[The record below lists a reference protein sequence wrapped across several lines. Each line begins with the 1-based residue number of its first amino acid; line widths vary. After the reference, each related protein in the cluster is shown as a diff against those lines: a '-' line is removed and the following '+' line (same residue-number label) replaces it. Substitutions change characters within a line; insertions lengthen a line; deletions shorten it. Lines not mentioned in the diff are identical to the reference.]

1 MEVLEKIVTIEEH
14 SEIKMKEKGSVFI
27 GKVFHIETETEASEI
42 LEKLRKEYYDATHCC
57 YAYKAHGPNIT
68 KYSDD
73 GEPNGTAG
81 VRILGAIEKYS
92 LTNVLIAVIRYFGGV
107 KLGVGPLGKAYAD
120 SAAAALENSKRIE
133 KFAYYQ
139 GEVSFDF
146 NFSGNIHRLLSNY
159 GTKIL
164 ETKFADVPSISFYLP
179 VRHKEKFTSEV
190 IEITRGKAGIK
201 ILPEVFFL

>member
-1 MEVLEKIVTIEEH
+1 MEVLEKIATIEEH
-14 SEIKMKEKGSVFI
+14 SEVKMKEKGSVFI

-57 YAYKAHGPNIT
+57 YTYKAHGPNIT

-73 GEPNGTAG
+73 GEPSGTAG

-92 LTNVLIAVIRYFGGV
+92 LTNVLVAVVRYFGGV

-120 SAAAALENSKRIE
+120 SAAAVIESSRRIE
-133 KFAYYQ
+133 KFAYYH

-159 GTKIL
+159 GAKIL

-179 VRHKEKFTSEV
+179 IRYKEKFISEV
-190 IEITRGKAGIK
+190 TEITRGKARIE
-201 ILPEVFFL
+201 ILPEVFYL